1 MCINKKQIYIYKCV
15 CVPIK
20 NAGSQSLYTSQ
31 IIKRLLPS
39 RSVKGTVSEVFPNVM
54 IREVLECHWEDKV
67 QPAEKLSRVLT
78 LTHWYLYHSIFF
90 QKNPTIYTIST
101 PKIHHSKTAC
111 FACFNPPKVCLFQ
124 GGSYWFFLT
133 STFLE
138 MCRHLLAAVKPAMDL
153 CLGHSSCE
161 FTGRVSEPKGIQP
174 NMKKTSKHVLSYQS
188 NCQFLRA
195 IVFSSVYLTQKIRWK
210 CHCCH
215 YLLLQR
221 HFVHVRANLAL
232 GGAFWQRLV
241 RDVHI
246 LGLPR
251 TRPRSRYNRV
261 DTTGAMA
268 SLDLHKSKCLIY
280 GWLSKCWF
288 LDWVLIPHFHWGPLH
303 KYLVGLPYLHFSKI

>member
-1 MCINKKQIYIYKCV
+1 MCV

-124 GGSYWFFLT
+124 GGSYWLFLT

-153 CLGHSSCE
+153 CWVTAAVNLLVVFLNPRGSNQ
-161 FTGRVSEPKGIQP
+161 TWRKQV
-174 NMKKTSKHVLSYQS
+174 NMY
-188 NCQFLRA
+188 
-195 IVFSSVYLTQKIRWK
+195 
-210 CHCCH
+210 
-215 YLLLQR
+215 
-221 HFVHVRANLAL
+221 FVPV
-232 GGAFWQRLV
+232 
-241 RDVHI
+241 
-246 LGLPR
+246 
-251 TRPRSRYNRV
+251 
-261 DTTGAMA
+261 
-268 SLDLHKSKCLIY
+268 
-280 GWLSKCWF
+280 
-288 LDWVLIPHFHWGPLH
+288 
-303 KYLVGLPYLHFSKI
+303 